1 MIRRIHTYCLQI
13 LRISVYT
20 ETDMQREVHG
30 RCTLYP
36 GKADVQSIV
45 ENEATGNFV
54 PSTTRMPAIRE
65 EHFPSASS
73 DSKVDT
79 AHLVTSDKLQ
89 GSPNAG
95 VAPGRTLILGNH
107 IRKAEIAVCTCIAN
121 RIAVSA
127 EGGVRDS
134 LRRVV
139 RSYLH
144 RNFELRELD
153 YQPD

>member
-1 MIRRIHTYCLQI
+1 
-13 LRISVYT
+13 
-20 ETDMQREVHG
+20 MQREVHG

-45 ENEATGNFV
+45 ENEAT
-54 PSTTRMPAIRE
+54 

-95 VAPGRTLILGNH
+95 VAPERTLILGNH